1 SIYSDIQ
8 TYQSG
13 WAYLTEGNTNFT
25 YLYINE
31 DTKKV
36 QTNKGEYQDYE
47 KAEDNIA
54 EMKAGDSVK
63 YMVVY
68 PKLSDFE
75 TNMSISVSNEWDT
88 VRTYENRRNF
98 NSILAVAVDTDFP
111 IQDQF
116 YEGKQNYDQN
126 APFLRNSLILAVAA
140 GLL

>member
-1 SIYSDIQ
+1 MCIRDR
-8 TYQSG
+8 SG

-88 VRTYENRRNF
+88 ERT
-98 NSILAVAVDTDFP
+98 L
-111 IQDQF
+111 
-116 YEGKQNYDQN
+116 
-126 APFLRNSLILAVAA
+126 SLIHI
-140 GLL
+140 